1 MNKDE
6 GSPAPESAAPGLHEL
21 YRRWSGKKTQDGRL
35 PSAGDIGFDE
45 FLEQNP
51 GAAYITIGQHP
62 DGTPRYFYSRV
73 GPTHRAVL
81 GRDVEG
87 YWLDEIV
94 DNDQIAQYETTYNNL
109 VAERRAHYWM
119 RLNTPVSGKRFTF
132 ERMLV
137 PVSEDGK
144 TVDGLIGV
152 WIWIDS

>member
-6 GSPAPESAAPGLHEL
+6 GSPAPESAHPGLHEL
-21 YRRWSGKKTQDGRL
+21 FRRWSGQLRDGHV
-35 PSAGDIGFDE
+35 PSADDIGFDE

-62 DGTPRYFYSRV
+62 DGSPRYFYSRV
-73 GPTHRAVL
+73 GPAHKATL

-94 DNDQIAQYETTYNNL
+94 DSDQIAQYEGTYNNI
-109 VAERRAHYWM
+109 VSNRQAHYWM
-119 RLNTPVSGKRFTF
+119 RLNTPVSGKLFTF

-144 TVDGLIGV
+144 TVDGLVGV
-152 WIWIDS
+152 WVFVENP